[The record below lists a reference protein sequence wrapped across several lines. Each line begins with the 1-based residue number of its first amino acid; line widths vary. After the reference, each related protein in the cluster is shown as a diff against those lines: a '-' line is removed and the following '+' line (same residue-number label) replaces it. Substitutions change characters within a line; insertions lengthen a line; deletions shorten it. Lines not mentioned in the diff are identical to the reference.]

1 MGNQMVHTCRPL
13 TLFGA
18 ALALRS
24 LFYFG
29 NRDSFVVIGNDLF
42 RYNRQPT
49 DKQTDVEFV
58 VDLIS

>member
-1 MGNQMVHTCRPL
+1 MVHTCRPL

-24 LFYFG
+24 LFYIG

>member
-24 LFYFG
+24 LFYIG